1 MFKKDKKSPKLK
13 LFSDRGAFSSEESF
27 PDGDLLFDEDVFSD
41 EETPSDK
48 SNDWEYLS
56 TTGSNNFVFIN
67 RSRELAL
74 VDGSSYSG
82 PWLMRNPKDSCSDLS
97 NLAHQFRL
105 FKEINPTWPIKQEN
119 ESVIVPY
126 LEDAQEAT
134 DDNIAMLVFD
144 IFKRTRRLFVDP
156 MIEGNVL
163 SHQGETVAVDVELCL
178 RPSSPGPIEGLCDRL
193 GFYASSPANSPIAED
208 DYAFDF
214 GALTKRL
221 QQVQQSEVVDSAANT
236 PTVDKSLDNPSLCDI
251 EQFLKGVIQYINEKE
266 SFYIEKYPETL
277 RMQRGIVHLFKL
289 FGDKIPEA
297 YIERSTILSLGE
309 LTLDSEITLDSI
321 DDFTELDSARSL
333 QCQA

>member
-1 MFKKDKKSPKLK
+1 MFIKDKKNRRLK
-13 LFSDRGAFSSEESF
+13 LFSDRGAFSSGGSF
-27 PDGDLLFDEDVFSD
+27 SDGDLFSDEDVFSD

-48 SNDWEYLS
+48 SNDWEYRS
-56 TTGSNNFVFIN
+56 TTGSNNYIFIN

-82 PWLMRNPKDSCSDLS
+82 PWLKRNPKDSRSELTS
-97 NLAHQFRL
+97 LAHQFRL
-105 FKEINPTWPIKQEN
+105 FKEINPTWPIKQED

-156 MIEGNVL
+156 MIEGNIL

-178 RPSSPGPIEGLCDRL
+178 RPSSPAPVEGLCDRL
-193 GFYASSPANSPIAED
+193 GFYASSPVNSPIAD
-208 DYAFDF
+208 DDSTFDF

-221 QQVQQSEVVDSAANT
+221 QQVQQSEVVDCAANT
-236 PTVDKSLDNPSLCDI
+236 PTVDKSQDKSNLCDI

-266 SFYIEKYPETL
+266 PLYIEKYPETL

-297 YIERSTILSLGE
+297 YIEKSTVLSLGE
-309 LTLDSEITLDSI
+309 LTLDSEFTLDI
-321 DDFTELDSARSL
+321 LDDFTELNSARSL
-333 QCQA
+333 LCQ